1 MHTDFLFYIFIF
13 WIYYF
18 MIGGLA
24 LFISA
29 ITLLSVVDIGKI
41 VRKRMEQKSQEI
53 ETPEIL
59 RFLNFA
65 MLMMFWPI
73 VCLILNLMAYLISR
87 GIIDDD

>member
-1 MHTDFLFYIFIF
+1 
-13 WIYYF
+13 